1 MVVGDE
7 NSLQW
12 KCSKYTHNYVET
24 IFLQLLWTRKHCE
37 CEDSAEH
44 GCTFFLGE
52 VNRLIRVQCTRCM
65 HVSEFAISFYMY
77 NIFNSIKICIC
88 VCVSMYRRCT
98 VQYIYSVYANC
109 RLRGSLEKSNGFAF
123 RLSIYAMHNE
133 KTIAMGKKGGC
144 KILTL
149 CVYKGEREK
158 E

>member
-1 MVVGDE
+1 MQQIHTQLCRDD
-7 NSLQW
+7 
-12 KCSKYTHNYVET
+12 
-24 IFLQLLWTRKHCE
+24 FLQLLWTRKHCE

-44 GCTFFLGE
+44 GCIFFLGE
-52 VNRLIRVQCTRCM
+52 VNRLIRVQCTRRM

-77 NIFNSIKICIC
+77 NIFNSIKICISVC
-88 VCVSMYRRCT
+88 VCTDGALCSTYTAYMPTADFEDPWRNRAVSH
-98 VQYIYSVYANC
+98 SVYLYMQC
-109 RLRGSLEKSNGFAF
+109 TS
-123 RLSIYAMHNE
+123 E